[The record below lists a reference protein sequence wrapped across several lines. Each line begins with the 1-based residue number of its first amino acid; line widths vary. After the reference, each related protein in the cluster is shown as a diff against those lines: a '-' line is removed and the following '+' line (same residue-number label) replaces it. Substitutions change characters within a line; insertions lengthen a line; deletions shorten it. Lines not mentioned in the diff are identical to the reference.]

1 MSAATMPN
9 PPATRA
15 AAFVIERAFAE
26 RLTGGS
32 WIGGPDAVTVRGAGI
47 DSRTVAPG
55 SLFACLTGASH
66 DGHDFAATAVGDG
79 AALVLTSRA
88 LPFSV
93 PVPVLQVSDVAQALG
108 RFAGEFRRRLRT
120 TRWIGITGSN
130 GKTTVKELVSSACAA
145 AGTVHATRG
154 NLNNHLGVPLTV
166 LGTPADADFAVIE
179 MGANHAGEIAALAAI
194 AAPQVGVITSIG
206 PAHLEG
212 FGSLLGV
219 ARAKSE
225 LFAALPM
232 GAPALLGMHGLEQA
246 CAAAGQDPE
255 QLLAEVRARA
265 GGRRLM
271 LIGAPDGE
279 LGGRVGAEGIELIT
293 PAGSAS
299 VRLLGAHN
307 LCNAQLAFHTA
318 LAAGV
323 APESALQGL
332 THMSAVPGRLHPR
345 RLGAHLVLDDSYN
358 ANPASMAAGL
368 ELLAGYPGRRLA
380 VLGWMA
386 ELGALGDGGHRQVGA
401 AAARLGLSLVAVG
414 ERARALYAGFREAGG
429 VDGVHAMSREDAL
442 ALVRHRLAA
451 GATTVLVK
459 GSRSAGLEWLV
470 DQLGAQSGPSP

>member
-15 AAFVIERAFAE
+15 AAFVIERAAAE

-32 WIGGPDAVTVRGAGI
+32 WIGSPAAVTVRGAGI

-55 SLFACLTGASH
+55 SLFACLPGASH

-79 AALVLTSRA
+79 AALLLTSRA
-88 LPFSV
+88 LAVSV
-93 PVPVLQVSDVAQALG
+93 PVPVLQVADVATALG
-108 RFAGEFRRRLRT
+108 RLAGEFRRRMRT

-166 LGTPADADFAVIE
+166 LATPEVAAFAVIV
-179 MGANHAGEIAALAAI
+179 MGANHAGEISALAAI
-194 AAPQVGVITSIG
+194 AAPQVGVITSLG

-219 ARAKSE
+219 ARAKAE
-225 LFAALPM
+225 LFAALSA
-232 GAPALLGMHGLEQA
+232 GAPALFGVHGLEQA
-246 CAAAGQDPE
+246 CAAAGVSSE
-255 QLLAEVRARA
+255 RLLAEVRALA
-265 GGRRLM
+265 SGRRLEM
-271 LIGAPDGE
+271 VGAPGDE
-279 LGGRVGAEGIELIT
+279 PSGRVGIEGVELIT
-293 PAGSAS
+293 PAGSVE

-307 LCNAQLAFHTA
+307 LGNAKLAYRAA

-332 THMSAVPGRLHPR
+332 SRMSPVPSRLHPR
-345 RLGAHLVLDDSYN
+345 RIGAHLVLDDSYN
-358 ANPASMAAGL
+358 ANPASMVAGL

-380 VLGWMA
+380 VLGAMA
-386 ELGALGDGGHRQVGA
+386 ELGALGDAGHRQVGA

-414 ERARALYAGFREAGG
+414 ERARALHAGYRDAGG
-429 VDGVHAMSREDAL
+429 SDGVHAASREDAL
-442 ALVRHRLAA
+442 ALVRHRLEGGATSVLVMGSRAA
-451 GATTVLVK
+451 GLD
-459 GSRSAGLEWLV
+459 WLV
-470 DQLGAQSGPSP
+470 DQLAAQPGSPP